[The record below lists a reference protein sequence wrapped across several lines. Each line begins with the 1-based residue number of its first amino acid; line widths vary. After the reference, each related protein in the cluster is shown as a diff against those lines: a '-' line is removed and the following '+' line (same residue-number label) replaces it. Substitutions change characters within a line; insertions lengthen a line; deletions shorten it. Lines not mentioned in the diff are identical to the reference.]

1 MRRVA
6 LALLALAGAAEA
18 FVAPQPTAAP
28 LTVVAGRN
36 DKRTKKGKVY
46 AGSNGKSRPRKP
58 GGEKGPVDPCRG
70 GVRLLF
76 HRPIGAT
83 VARQIPVL
91 KVTCSNHVSVTAAL
105 SLGGPGGGL
114 QFHSRFATERF
125 DSVWAAT
132 AGLV

>member
-1 MRRVA
+1 MRRVV
-6 LALLALAGAAEA
+6 LALIALLGSAEA
-18 FVAPQPTAAP
+18 FVALQPTAAP

-70 GVRLLF
+70 RVSTRALL
-76 HRPIGAT
+76 RPIGAT

-91 KVTCSNHVSVTAAL
+91 KVTCSNHVSVTCWR
-105 SLGGPGGGL
+105 GGV
-114 QFHSRFATERF
+114 AE
-125 DSVWAAT
+125 A
-132 AGLV
+132 

>member
-91 KVTCSNHVSVTAAL
+91 KVTCSNHVSVTE
-105 SLGGPGGGL
+105 SEVEGGDGHHTG
-114 QFHSRFATERF
+114 T
-125 DSVWAAT
+125 
-132 AGLV
+132 

>member
-58 GGEKGPVDPCRG
+58 GGEKGPVDPYRG
-70 GVRLLF
+70 RVLF
-76 HRPIGAT
+76 HSHTLLRPIGAT

-91 KVTCSNHVSVTAAL
+91 KVTCSNHVSVIHERVSTVRPLRRSRNSL
-105 SLGGPGGGL
+105 SN
-114 QFHSRFATERF
+114 
-125 DSVWAAT
+125 
-132 AGLV
+132 

>member
-1 MRRVA
+1 MGA
-6 LALLALAGAAEA
+6 PGAALAGGAEA

-70 GVRLLF
+70 GVHEDSSTDRLAQ
-76 HRPIGAT
+76 R
-83 VARQIPVL
+83 
-91 KVTCSNHVSVTAAL
+91 
-105 SLGGPGGGL
+105 
-114 QFHSRFATERF
+114 
-125 DSVWAAT
+125 
-132 AGLV
+132 